1 MKRTTMAMITVM
13 LLTALSA
20 CGGSAGTDA
29 QSAAPSSSA
38 PVKCLDVDAD
48 AQRAIADGAKSGTLT
63 PVAAKA
69 VRAPQRS
76 NAYIVAM
83 KFNDGNGE
91 MTGVWMTSG
100 LSAADVGLLMSVD
113 GYAHQFT
120 NWPNTVNGETL
131 NVQEPGVSDAKSCLT
146 D

>member
-1 MKRTTMAMITVM
+1 MKRKAIAIITA
-13 LLTALSA
+13 LLLAPLSA
-20 CGGSAGTDA
+20 CGGSASTG
-29 QSAAPSSSA
+29 AASTASSSA
-38 PVKCLDVDAD
+38 TAKCLDVDAD
-48 AQRAIADGAKSGTLT
+48 AQKTITDGAKSGTLT

-69 VRAPQRS
+69 VKAPARS

-100 LSAADVGLLMSVD
+100 LTAADVSPLMSVD

-120 NWPNTVNGETL
+120 NWPNTINGETL
-131 NVQEPGVSDAKSCLT
+131 NAEEPGVSDAKSCLN